1 MKAPIAASEPIQP
14 TAKSSQDAG
23 SWASVPALFR
33 TGPFPLPEPWEG
45 LFGALRMP
53 GPDGLTVI
61 GQLGQSLDGRIATP
75 TGHSHYINGPA
86 GIDHLHRIRA
96 LVDVVVVGAGTAV
109 ADDPQLTV
117 RRVEG
122 PQPARAVL
130 DPNGRL
136 PTAAR
141 LFASDGVRRLV
152 LGTAIAPA
160 PGVEAVA
167 LPPADGQIAPASVL
181 AALAERG
188 FKRILIEGG
197 ADTVS
202 RFIAAKCL
210 DRLHVVVAPM
220 ILGSG
225 RTGISLP
232 PIETCDEALRVPV
245 HVHQLGDEVLYD
257 CDLSAQRIPAG
268 FANRSI

>member
-122 PQPARAVL
+122 PQPAQIGRA
-130 DPNGRL
+130 
-136 PTAAR
+136 
-141 LFASDGVRRLV
+141 
-152 LGTAIAPA
+152 
-160 PGVEAVA
+160 
-167 LPPADGQIAPASVL
+167 
-181 AALAERG
+181 
-188 FKRILIEGG
+188 
-197 ADTVS
+197 
-202 RFIAAKCL
+202 
-210 DRLHVVVAPM
+210 HV
-220 ILGSG
+220 
-225 RTGISLP
+225 
-232 PIETCDEALRVPV
+232 
-245 HVHQLGDEVLYD
+245 
-257 CDLSAQRIPAG
+257 
-268 FANRSI
+268 

>member
-96 LVDVVVVGAGTAV
+96 LVDVVVVGADLGDDAV
-109 ADDPQLTV
+109 
-117 RRVEG
+117 VEG
-122 PQPARAVL
+122 DLESAERLTDPAER
-130 DPNGRL
+130 
-136 PTAAR
+136 
-141 LFASDGVRRLV
+141 V
-152 LGTAIAPA
+152 LG
-160 PGVEAVA
+160 
-167 LPPADGQIAPASVL
+167 LDH
-181 AALAERG
+181 
-188 FKRILIEGG
+188 G
-197 ADTVS
+197 A
-202 RFIAAKCL
+202 
-210 DRLHVVVAPM
+210 
-220 ILGSG
+220 G
-225 RTGISLP
+225 RS
-232 PIETCDEALRVPV
+232 PV
-245 HVHQLGDEVLYD
+245 G
-257 CDLSAQRIPAG
+257 
-268 FANRSI
+268 